1 VRDGSGDSSDVPP
14 VTSFPSAAASA
25 SPVAGFLRR
34 FRPPREPRLVFFFC
48 VAIGKLDGLDV
59 VVEDAASL
67 VGKRQKVRIERVL
80 DGVAYATLIRRTRAV
95 PEPLTAEAEA
105 EKPTRKPPARKGA
118 AAEAALVAGDGA
130 ESEEAGELE
139 LSEPAVE
146 IESVEADEDETEAA
160 EIAEGEEVATQKKKT
175 RRGSRGGRKRR
186 KKPATGEAEA
196 AADGELETG
205 GMSEESPEPSRT
217 VTIHVP
223 GDEIGRDGMQPVET
237 AEVAASE
244 VAASEVAV
252 EESTTDADG
261 VGGGEPKPKKKTRRG
276 TRGGRKRR
284 KPATTAMN
292 GDGGDGAGPEAEAP
306 GEEEPAPE
314 EPRPTEVPEPV
325 SSNGASDDWEYVPMS
340 EWLDEIESR

>member
-1 VRDGSGDSSDVPP
+1 MLQLVEVDRHDGD
-14 VTSFPSAAASA
+14 AA
-25 SPVAGFLRR
+25 V
-34 FRPPREPRLVFFFC
+34 
-48 VAIGKLDGLDV
+48 GKLDGLDV
-59 VVEDAASL
+59 VVADAASL

-80 DGVAYATLIRRTRAV
+80 DGAAYATLIRRTRAV

-118 AAEAALVAGDGA
+118 AAEAALVADDAA
-130 ESEEAGELE
+130 ESGEAAVLE

-146 IESVEADEDETEAA
+146 IEAVEADEAETE
-160 EIAEGEEVATQKKKT
+160 IAVTGEGEEVATPKKKT

-196 AADGELETG
+196 AAGDELETG
-205 GMSEESPEPSRT
+205 GTSEASPEPSRT

-223 GDEIGRDGMQPVET
+223 GEEIGRDGMQPVET
-237 AEVAASE
+237 VEVAASE
-244 VAASEVAV
+244 VAA

-261 VGGGEPKPKKKTRRG
+261 VGEGEPKPKKKTRRG

-284 KPATTAMN
+284 KPATAAMN
-292 GDGGDGAGPEAEAP
+292 GDGGDGAEPEAEAP
-306 GEEEPAPE
+306 GEEEQAAE
-314 EPRPTEVPEPV
+314 ESRPTVEPEPV
-325 SSNGASDDWEYVPMS
+325 SGNGASDDWQYVPMS